1 MEQVTIIDFHLQFD
15 SISKISKCSVP
26 FLFVSGQLDNLVPPR
41 MMRALYTSCGSDR
54 KRILEFVGGSHNDT
68 WIVDG

>member
-1 MEQVTIIDFHLQFD
+1 M
-15 SISKISKCSVP
+15 P
-26 FLFVSGQLDNLVPPR
+26 FLFVSGLADNLVPPR
-41 MMRALYTSCGSDR
+41 MMRALYTACGSDR